1 MRSLSLQL
9 LPDKRRQKVL
19 VHDWP
24 DPVGPTG
31 NEVKTETIFTGVTN
45 GTERNQLIGGNYAPA
60 DEELPTGGN
69 GYQNVGRVIEVGPD
83 VGELKIGDVLFMS
96 AVHAEYAVMP
106 EDDLLVRLPDS
117 IDLREAAL
125 LGIASVA
132 MRTCRNA
139 ELSVGERVLIVGAG
153 ILGQIAVQIAAGMG
167 VRATICDID
176 VDRLA
181 VAREI
186 GAAETVLDV
195 AGDRWET
202 SVAAGSFDA
211 VIDFAGV
218 PGMEDQ
224 LISAV
229 RQRGRVLF
237 IAGRDKVTYTFN
249 LGQGREIQVKQNSH
263 FDRDDLHDTCRLVD
277 RGAVKIG
284 PLLRDVVPVS
294 EAGRIYDTLRDTP
307 GKLMGTVFAWQGC
320 GYPDPNSTP

>member
-1 MRSLSLQL
+1 MRSLSLQGL
-9 LPDKRRQKVL
+9 SDGRRRKVL
-19 VHDWP
+19 VQDWP
-24 DPVGPTG
+24 DPAGPTG
-31 NEVKTETIFTGVTN
+31 NGVKTETIFTGITN
-45 GTERNQLIGGNYAPA
+45 GTERNQLIGGNYAPE
-60 DEELPTGGN
+60 DDQLPVIGL

-83 VGELKIGDVLFMS
+83 VRTLKIGDVLFLS
-96 AVHAEYAVMP
+96 AVHAEHIVMP
-106 EDDLLVRLPDS
+106 EDDLLIKLPDS
-117 IDLREAAL
+117 INRKEAAL
-125 LGIASVA
+125 LGMASVA

-139 ELSVGERVLIVGAG
+139 ELRVGERALIVGAG
-153 ILGQIAVQIAAGMG
+153 IIGQVAAQTAAGMG
-167 VRATICDID
+167 VRTAICDID
-176 VDRLA
+176 AGRLA
-181 VAREI
+181 IAREI

-195 AGDRWET
+195 SGDRWER

-263 FDRDDLHDTCRLVD
+263 FDRDDLHNTCRLVD

-294 EAGRIYDTLRDTP
+294 EAGRVYDTLRDTP
-307 GKLMGTVFAWQGC
+307 GKLMGTVFAW
-320 GYPDPNSTP
+320 